1 MQRKLNLLF
10 SRIERHELHE
20 SINRRSGDLGA
31 SLIADKTHISSATC
45 IFARSYT
52 TSYPKFSMLVNGASN
67 HREESME
74 YASTPSGTK
83 PL

>member
-1 MQRKLNLLF
+1 MQRKLF
-10 SRIERHELHE
+10 ERIERHELHE

-31 SLIADKTHISSATC
+31 SLIADKTHISPVTS

-52 TSYPKFSMLVNGASN
+52 TSYPNFSMLVNGASN

-74 YASTPSGTK
+74 NASTPSGTK